1 MPNIGKELTIRP
13 WLIIAAA
20 VLVFSVDRWLKSIAW
35 AMEGGSGAPVEYA
48 LFRNYGVAF
57 SLPAPDAAYWPVA
70 AAAVAF
76 LMFLAAR
83 DWSRGQKAGA
93 AVTVVV
99 LMGAASNLIDRYILG
114 YTIDYIIFFGISA
127 INLADGLIVGGVAFL
142 LWREFRRPQ
151 SLPRSENRGVAPAP
165 EPEPTNRR

>member
-1 MPNIGKELTIRP
+1 MPNIGKYTIFRP
-13 WLIIAAA
+13 WPIILAA
-20 VLVFSVDRWLKSIAW
+20 VLVFSVDRWLKAIAW

-57 SLPAPDAAYWPVA
+57 SLPVPDAVYWPVA

-93 AVTVVV
+93 AVTVVI
-99 LMGAASNLIDRYILG
+99 LMGAASNLIDRYTLG

-127 INLADGLIVGGVAFL
+127 INLADVLIIGGVATL
-142 LWREFRRPQ
+142 LWREYRRP
-151 SLPRSENRGVAPAP
+151 RSAIAAPKPPAP
-165 EPEPTNRR
+165 